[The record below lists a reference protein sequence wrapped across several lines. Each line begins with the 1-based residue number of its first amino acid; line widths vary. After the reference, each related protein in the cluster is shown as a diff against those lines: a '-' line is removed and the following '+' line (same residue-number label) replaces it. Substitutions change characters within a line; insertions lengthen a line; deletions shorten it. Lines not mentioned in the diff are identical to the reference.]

1 MTSPNQHI
9 QEPGSLPSRRRRTFS
24 KALRKARPGRKS
36 LLGVSLTGMIDV
48 VFNLLIFFV
57 VITTVPQR
65 EGFLAG
71 ELPSDSTVQS
81 GTDIPALAIVIRVYA
96 GNSFEDCQLQI
107 GSSENGP
114 ESFAELYAY
123 LAAVHTDGGGLYEA
137 HNPVVLNLGVGVS
150 VDQMVKTYNAV
161 VLAGFNNIQFVR
173 SN

>member
-1 MTSPNQHI
+1 MFSKRYI
-9 QEPGSLPSRRRRTFS
+9 QKPHPAQIAHGRTFS

-65 EGFLAG
+65 EGFLEG
-71 ELPSDSTVQS
+71 ELPSASPVQA
-81 GTDIPALAIVIRVYA
+81 GMEVPALPIMISVYA
-96 GNSFEDCQLQI
+96 GNSFDDCQVEMGGFEQ
-107 GSSENGP
+107 SP
-114 ESFAELYAY
+114 ESFKELYGL
-123 LAAVHTDGGGLYEA
+123 LAGMHADGGGLYEA
-137 HNPVVLNLGVGVS
+137 DNPVVLNLGAGVS

-173 SN
+173 SR

>member
-1 MTSPNQHI
+1 MLRKRYI
-9 QEPGSLPSRRRRTFS
+9 QKPGLAQIAYGRTFS
-24 KALRKARPGRKS
+24 KALRKARSGTKS

-71 ELPSDSTVQS
+71 ELPSASPVQ
-81 GTDIPALAIVIRVYA
+81 TAREVLALPIMISVYA
-96 GNSFEDCQLQI
+96 GNSFDDCQLEMGGFEQ
-107 GSSENGP
+107 SP
-114 ESFAELYAY
+114 QSFQQFYAL
-123 LAAVHTDGGGLYEA
+123 LAGMHADAGGLYEA
-137 HNPVVLNLGVGVS
+137 DNPVVLNLGAGVS

-173 SN
+173 SR

>member
-1 MTSPNQHI
+1 MSNKRHI
-9 QEPGSLPSRRRRTFS
+9 EMNPRGQSSNGQTFS

-36 LLGVSLTGMIDV
+36 LLGFSLTGMIDV
-48 VFNLLIFFV
+48 IFNLLILFV

-71 ELPSDSTVQS
+71 ELPSASTVQS
-81 GTDIPALAIVIRVYA
+81 GMEIPALPIVIRVYA

-114 ESFAELYAY
+114 ESFEELSAY
-123 LAAVHTDGGGLYEA
+123 LATVHTDGGGLYEA
-137 HNPVVLNLGVGVS
+137 QNPVVLDLGVGVS

-161 VLAGFNNIQFVR
+161 VLAGFNNIQFKR